1 VAGPYVI
8 GVDCGTQSAKVVAY
22 DAAGRAVAEGR
33 RELQPMSRPRHGVA
47 FHPDD
52 DVWES
57 IAAACRAATAALPPD
72 AEIAA
77 AGLCGIRCCKAF
89 LRADGSLAE
98 PLISWMDD
106 RAYQP
111 YRPDDPSG
119 SYATTCSGYL
129 AHRLTGEL
137 RDTAANNILLQWP
150 IAPAT

>member
-1 VAGPYVI
+1 MSTVTSSPWTAASSSARPRSRRTRDVAGPYVI

-57 IAAACRAATAALPPD
+57 IAAACRAATAALPPH

-98 PLISWMDD
+98 P
-106 RAYQP
+106 
-111 YRPDDPSG
+111 
-119 SYATTCSGYL
+119 
-129 AHRLTGEL
+129 
-137 RDTAANNILLQWP
+137 
-150 IAPAT
+150 